1 MRSQANFNRVPEKV
15 PEKVWEGLVQSQV
28 GFNRVP
34 EKVPEKVPGSLVPWC
49 KAKSGST
56 GSREGPG
63 KGFGKFWWWA
73 SSGST
78 GSTGCPALGFAA
90 RFRKICKNKMLR
102 LLGIPPKLIHSYVS
116 YHRVSP

>member
-1 MRSQANFNRVPEKV
+1 MLSKVRFNRVPEKV

-102 LLGIPPKLIHSYVS
+102 LLGMPPKLILGG
-116 YHRVSP
+116 